1 MNSRVPPWPSARS
14 GPLLAATSRWAAS
27 RRNPVRRA
35 HRSQPGR
42 RAEAGC
48 PRQPRDGKR
57 RARGGT
63 ETRSPPGQHAKTS
76 ASVRRAARQADE
88 RPRLETSA
96 SVGVMAAGR
105 APHVTAPR
113 ALACYSRGICRPPAR
128 VPRSLWPLAQLLGSR
143 YIKGR
148 SGQSGRLAAAAA
160 APGPANEAGP
170 GRGAAREPGRDVR
183 A

>member
-1 MNSRVPPWPSARS
+1 
-14 GPLLAATSRWAAS
+14 
-27 RRNPVRRA
+27 
-35 HRSQPGR
+35 
-42 RAEAGC
+42 
-48 PRQPRDGKR
+48 
-57 RARGGT
+57 
-63 ETRSPPGQHAKTS
+63 
-76 ASVRRAARQADE
+76 
-88 RPRLETSA
+88 
-96 SVGVMAAGR
+96 MAAGR

-113 ALACYSRGICRPPAR
+113 AARSRVAALAVSGRPPAR